1 MWRSYPSLS
10 QQLQM
15 STSLLQG
22 YENAPPLPEGYSV
35 DGKSLVN
42 TAGPLSA
49 CYDAFPEPFM
59 KNKNGFDFHS
69 EYIEALNLGLPED

>member
-1 MWRSYPSLS
+1 
-10 QQLQM
+10 M

-22 YENAPPLPEGYSV
+22 YENAPPLPEGYSA

-42 TAGPLSA
+42 TPGPLST
-49 CYDAFPEPFM
+49 CYDGFPEPFM

-69 EYIEALNLGLPED
+69 EYIEVSNSSLLAD